1 MQIVNL
7 KSEKANL
14 STPSKVLIFENI
26 LMGQKSTDKETAI
39 ELAGKLL
46 VDSGYV
52 EPEYI
57 DAIKEREKM
66 LTTYIGKGIAI
77 PHGVGEA
84 KDKIIKSGIS
94 IIQYPDGVDFGNG
107 KLAFLVIGI
116 AGKGNEHMKIISNLA
131 ELIMEE
137 DALKELF
144 KTTNKVKIYNS
155 FVNKL

>member
-1 MQIVNL
+1 MQIVNF
-7 KSEKANL
+7 KSDKESLN
-14 STPSKVLIFENI
+14 TPSKVLIFENI
-26 LMGQKSTDKETAI
+26 LVGQKSTDKETAI
-39 ELAGKLL
+39 VLAGKLL

-77 PHGVGEA
+77 PHGIGEA

-131 ELIMEE
+131 ELVMEE

-144 KTTNKVKIYNS
+144 KTTNKVKIFNS